1 MLGNFDVIDVHHHV
15 GDPSAVLGS
24 MPLSIQPD
32 EPADAASGE
41 VAKRLEVMARGG
53 VDQAVVIPGHG
64 YFRAD
69 GLRDTMRINDGIAAY
84 RDGHPTHFPVAIG
97 VVEPTYG
104 PHALPE
110 IDRVADD
117 LHLAGISFHV
127 RFQGVSLDNQ
137 WVRTYLERIVE
148 RGLTPVLHAVHETS
162 ENALWKVATIGRAF
176 PDAEILVL
184 DAFGSHEGTKECFF
198 TAEVAPN
205 LVFDTSLAQGWDLI
219 EHFARTFGAERVA
232 FGTDLY
238 SWPLGRR
245 ISPIAEQ
252 IAACGMDDRSK
263 ELMLAGNARRL
274 FRLPEPAGP
283 DEHGPGR

>member
-1 MLGNFDVIDVHHHV
+1 VLHGFEVIDVHHHV

-24 MPLSIQPD
+24 MPLAGQP
-32 EPADAASGE
+32 ESGADAGADEGE
-41 VAKRLEVMARGG
+41 KRLEVMEEGG
-53 VDQAVVIPGHG
+53 VDRAIVIVGHG
-64 YFRAD
+64 YYRPE
-69 GLRDTMRINDGIAAY
+69 GLKDTMAVNDGIAAY
-84 RDGHPTHFPVAIG
+84 RDRDLSHFPAAVG

-104 PHALPE
+104 SHSLPE
-110 IDRVADD
+110 IDRVAAD
-117 LHLAGISFHV
+117 LGLAGISFHV

-137 WVRTYLERIVE
+137 WVRKYVERIVE

-162 ENALWKVATIGRAF
+162 ENPLWKVATIGRAF
-176 PDAEILVL
+176 PDTEMLVL

-205 LVFDTSLAQGWDLI
+205 LVFDTSLADGWGLI
-219 EHFARTFGAERVA
+219 EHFARMFGPERVA

-252 IAACGMDDRSK
+252 IATSTLDDGAK
-263 ELMLAGNARRL
+263 ELILGGNARRL
-274 FRLPEPAGP
+274 FRIK
-283 DEHGPGR
+283 